1 MPSLYRGFKQPL
13 TSAVQVNIFHQSPRT
28 PTHTSLEVHE
38 YADEWFFHKFGIK
51 ARSTTI
57 ICSTDFS
64 QSRSYGASYRI
75 TADNPFA
82 IIYSPLVRDF
92 LEHQA
97 ELSSPSPSQEEVWAW
112 LEEKKYTMVM
122 AAENIESD
130 FLGEVMLCCK
140 SFSVIPHG

>member
-13 TSAVQVNIFHQSPRT
+13 TSIVQVNIFRQCPRT
-28 PTHTSLEVHE
+28 PTHTNLEVHE

-64 QSRSYGASYRI
+64 QARSYGATYRI
-75 TADNPFA
+75 TADSPFA

-92 LEHQA
+92 LEHKA
-97 ELSSPSPSQEEVWAW
+97 ELNASSQEDVWDW

-122 AAENIESD
+122 GVDNIEPN

-140 SFSVIPHG
+140 SFSAIPYG